1 MVIYFCDCVTG
12 MKKNDIYGKVYAG
25 LLLECASAWIPLV
38 AWKLEK
44 A

>member
-12 MKKNDIYGKVYAG
+12 MKKNDTYGKVYAG